1 MVEQD
6 YDDVRHMGNKR
17 YERENMGMTS
27 PAAAGAFMYY
37 VTNNWDHMSFLALR
51 GCVKDLQ
58 E

>member
-1 MVEQD
+1 MVD